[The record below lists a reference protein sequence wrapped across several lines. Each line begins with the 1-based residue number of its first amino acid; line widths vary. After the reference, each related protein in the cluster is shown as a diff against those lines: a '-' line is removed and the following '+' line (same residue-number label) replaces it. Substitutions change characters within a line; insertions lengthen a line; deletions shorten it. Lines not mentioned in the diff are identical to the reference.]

1 MTSEQ
6 VSGLNGHKVKARTR
20 AAPGSRR
27 ATLPA
32 NSFRAAVPR
41 RAISRAQVARLLH
54 PRSVAVVGVSDQP
67 MTPGRNVITTLQRY
81 KYAGPIHAVS
91 RSASSI
97 EGCEVVNSV
106 SDLPQG
112 IDLVVLTVRST
123 AVVETVESLAKKQ
136 VGGIMCFASGF
147 AEMGSEGAAAQRRLA
162 EIAFANDIA
171 LAGPNCLGYTNLL
184 DGIQITFMNVQPPRP
199 VETDLRIDIL
209 TQSGGMGGVLRLAS
223 AAECLGFC
231 YAITTGNEAVLGVED
246 YLPFL
251 IENDRSRVIVMLAET
266 IRRPAEFLR
275 QAAAARERGKPIV
288 LLHLSRSQV
297 AREAAKTHT
306 GALAGDYAVMEAFV
320 RSQNIVLVDTF
331 DELIDTATVLAHQP
345 VPSPGGAAIITD
357 SGAFKGFALDRC
369 DAIGLPL
376 ASLNTATQ
384 SALRATLPEFSSVS
398 NPVDLTA
405 QAAFDRGMYTRSVN
419 ALMKDPG
426 VGCVLASI
434 ISGGPEEGL
443 VRVTSLI
450 DGKVDNGK
458 PLLCAFMGGDQ
469 PIAPELKPM
478 LARRG
483 VAFFRSPERAIA
495 ALARTSTYARA
506 AGAARKKAAG
516 KAVPPVRLPRVGGAI
531 TELKGKKA
539 LKAAGVPVPQG
550 ALAKTLEQA
559 RRIAGRIGY
568 PVALKAQAVELTH
581 KTEAGGVLLGIANAK
596 ALGKAWKELQANVKH
611 SRPGLVLDG
620 VLVETVAPPGIEAVI
635 GARRDPCWGPTLM
648 VGLGG
653 IWTEALKDVR
663 FLPANA
669 GITEISN
676 EIRKL
681 RGARLFEGFRG
692 KPPCDLPAFAD
703 AASRIGAL
711 MLATPDLDEIDVNP
725 LIVYAAGEGVIAV
738 DALLVARTV
747 AGEA

>member
-1 MTSEQ
+1 MIGCRSAGSAL
-6 VSGLNGHKVKARTR
+6 VAPFV
-20 AAPGSRR
+20 AA
-27 ATLPA
+27 AAAA
-32 NSFRAAVPR
+32 NSRGVRQRP
-41 RAISRAQVARLLH
+41 ISRAQVARLLR
-54 PRSVAVVGVSDQP
+54 PRSVAVVGVSEQP
-67 MTPGRNVITTLQRY
+67 LTPGRNVIATLDRMNY
-81 KYAGPIHAVS
+81 PGAIHIVS

-97 EGCEVVNSV
+97 DGRPAVAQVGE
-106 SDLPQG
+106 LPQG

-123 AVVETVESLAKKQ
+123 AVVETVEALAKKD

-147 AEMGSEGAAAQRRLA
+147 AELGSEGAAAQRRLT
-162 EIAFANDIA
+162 EIARAHDIA
-171 LAGPNCLGYTNLL
+171 LAGPNCLGYTNLV
-184 DGIQITFMNVQPPRP
+184 DNIQITFMNARPPSP

-209 TQSGGMGGVLRLAS
+209 AQSGGMGGVLRLA
-223 AAECLGFC
+223 AASECLGFC
-231 YAITTGNEAVLGVED
+231 YAITTGNEAVLGLED

-275 QAAAARERGKPIV
+275 QAAAARARGKPIV
-288 LLHLSRSQV
+288 LLHLSRSQGG
-297 AREAAKTHT
+297 RESAKTHT

-320 RSQNIVLVDTF
+320 RSQNVVLVDTF
-331 DELIDTATVLAHQP
+331 DELIDTTAVLAHYP
-345 VPSPGGAAIITD
+345 EPPPGGAGIITD

-376 ASLNTATQ
+376 ASLNASTVA
-384 SALRATLPEFSSVS
+384 ALEATLPEFSTAS

-434 ISGGPEEGL
+434 ISGGPEAGL
-443 VRVTSLI
+443 ERASSIV

-483 VAFFRSPERAIA
+483 VPFFRSPERALA
-495 ALARTSTYARA
+495 ALARANIYARA
-506 AGAARKKAAG
+506 AGAPRRKAGG
-516 KAVPPVRLPRVGGAI
+516 KAVPSARLPRRGGAL
-531 TELKGKKA
+531 TELKGKRA
-539 LKAAGVPVPQG
+539 LRAAGVPVPQG
-550 ALAKTLEQA
+550 ALARTLEQA
-559 RRIAGRIGY
+559 RKTAARIGY
-568 PVALKAQAVELTH
+568 PVVLKAQAVELTH
-581 KTEAGGVLLGIANAK
+581 KTEAGGVILGIANAK
-596 ALGKAWKELQANVKH
+596 ALGKAWRELQANVKR
-611 SRPGLVLDG
+611 SRPGLALDG
-620 VLVETVAPPGIEAVI
+620 VLVESMAKPGIEAVI
-635 GARRDPCWGPTLM
+635 SARRDPCWGPTLM

-663 FLPANA
+663 FLPADA
-669 GITEISN
+669 SIAEIAH
-676 EIRKL
+676 EIRTL
-681 RGARLFEGFRG
+681 RGARVFEGFRG
-692 KPPCDLPAFAD
+692 KPPCDLPAFVD

-738 DALLVARTV
+738 DALLVGRTFV
-747 AGEA
+747 SVPA